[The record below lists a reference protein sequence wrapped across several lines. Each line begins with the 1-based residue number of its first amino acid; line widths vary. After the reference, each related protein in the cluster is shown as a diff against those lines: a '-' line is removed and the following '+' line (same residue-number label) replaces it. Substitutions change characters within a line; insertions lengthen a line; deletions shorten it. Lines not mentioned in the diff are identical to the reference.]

1 MSFAQGEISLSV
13 ENVDL
18 KTLLVEIEKKSDIRF
33 TYLNQL
39 SDTNKD
45 ISLAVTN
52 KTVEEILNLV
62 LSKKG
67 MEFTR
72 TGNTIAIQMRSS
84 QNRQTA
90 PTKKVTGIVTD
101 SNGEPIIGANVSVK
115 GTTTGTIT
123 DIDGHFSLEA
133 IQGQTILVSFI
144 GYSSKEIDITDKS
157 SYQISMSD
165 DTQNLDEVVVI
176 GYGTVRKKDLTGA
189 VGSVKSEDMMQRP
202 STSISQSISG
212 RIAGVN
218 ISSNSGRPGGNQTIR
233 IRGYSSINA
242 TNEPLYIIDGVP
254 GDINILNPNDIESV
268 EVLKDASSTAIYGT
282 RGSNGVIVVT
292 TKRGK
297 NEITVNYNT
306 YLSLNTVAKKLDVLN
321 AEQFLA
327 VEDMIYAN
335 AKKFDP
341 NGFASGK
348 YIDPSVKRQDYLV
361 GNTKGKRELFK
372 MEGGNLSLC
381 MI

>member
-1 MSFAQGEISLSV
+1 
-13 ENVDL
+13 
-18 KTLLVEIEKKSDIRF
+18 
-33 TYLNQL
+33 
-39 SDTNKD
+39 
-45 ISLAVTN
+45 
-52 KTVEEILNLV
+52 
-62 LSKKG
+62 
-67 MEFTR
+67 
-72 TGNTIAIQMRSS
+72 
-84 QNRQTA
+84 
-90 PTKKVTGIVTD
+90 
-101 SNGEPIIGANVSVK
+101 
-115 GTTTGTIT
+115 
-123 DIDGHFSLEA
+123 
-133 IQGQTILVSFI
+133 
-144 GYSSKEIDITDKS
+144 
-157 SYQISMSD
+157 
-165 DTQNLDEVVVI
+165 
-176 GYGTVRKKDLTGA
+176 
-189 VGSVKSEDMMQRP
+189 MQRP

-335 AKKFDP
+335 AK
-341 NGFASGK
+341 
-348 YIDPSVKRQDYLV
+348 
-361 GNTKGKRELFK
+361 
-372 MEGGNLSLC
+372 SLIR
-381 MI
+381 MVSLQENILIHL

>member
-72 TGNTIAIQMRSS
+72 TGNTIAIQMRSP

-176 GYGTVRKKDLTGA
+176 GY
-189 VGSVKSEDMMQRP
+189 
-202 STSISQSISG
+202 
-212 RIAGVN
+212 
-218 ISSNSGRPGGNQTIR
+218 
-233 IRGYSSINA
+233 
-242 TNEPLYIIDGVP
+242 
-254 GDINILNPNDIESV
+254 
-268 EVLKDASSTAIYGT
+268 
-282 RGSNGVIVVT
+282 
-292 TKRGK
+292 
-297 NEITVNYNT
+297 
-306 YLSLNTVAKKLDVLN
+306 
-321 AEQFLA
+321 
-327 VEDMIYAN
+327 
-335 AKKFDP
+335 
-341 NGFASGK
+341 
-348 YIDPSVKRQDYLV
+348 
-361 GNTKGKRELFK
+361 
-372 MEGGNLSLC
+372 
-381 MI
+381 

>member
-72 TGNTIAIQMRSS
+72 TGNTIAIQMRSP

-133 IQGQTILVSFI
+133 IEGQTILVSFI

-189 VGSVKSEDMMQRP
+189 
-202 STSISQSISG
+202 
-212 RIAGVN
+212 
-218 ISSNSGRPGGNQTIR
+218 
-233 IRGYSSINA
+233 
-242 TNEPLYIIDGVP
+242 
-254 GDINILNPNDIESV
+254 ESV
-268 EVLKDASSTAIYGT
+268 SFP
-282 RGSNGVIVVT
+282 
-292 TKRGK
+292 
-297 NEITVNYNT
+297 
-306 YLSLNTVAKKLDVLN
+306 LS
-321 AEQFLA
+321 E
-327 VEDMIYAN
+327 
-335 AKKFDP
+335 
-341 NGFASGK
+341 
-348 YIDPSVKRQDYLV
+348 
-361 GNTKGKRELFK
+361 
-372 MEGGNLSLC
+372 
-381 MI
+381 

>member
-72 TGNTIAIQMRSS
+72 TGNTIAIQMRSP

-90 PTKKVTGIVTD
+90 PTKKVTGIVMD

-133 IQGQTILVSFI
+133 IEGQTILVSFI

-218 ISSNSGRPGGNQTIR
+218 ISLIQ
-233 IRGYSSINA
+233 
-242 TNEPLYIIDGVP
+242 DVP
-254 GDINILNPNDIESV
+254 EVIKRFVSVDILLLMRLMNLCIL
-268 EVLKDASSTAIYGT
+268 
-282 RGSNGVIVVT
+282 
-292 TKRGK
+292 
-297 NEITVNYNT
+297 
-306 YLSLNTVAKKLDVLN
+306 
-321 AEQFLA
+321 
-327 VEDMIYAN
+327 
-335 AKKFDP
+335 
-341 NGFASGK
+341 
-348 YIDPSVKRQDYLV
+348 
-361 GNTKGKRELFK
+361 
-372 MEGGNLSLC
+372 
-381 MI
+381 

>member
-72 TGNTIAIQMRSS
+72 TGNTIAIQMRSP

-327 VEDMIYAN
+327 VEA
-335 AKKFDP
+335 
-341 NGFASGK
+341 
-348 YIDPSVKRQDYLV
+348 L
-361 GNTKGKRELFK
+361 
-372 MEGGNLSLC
+372 LSKE
-381 MI
+381 ITP

>member
-1 MSFAQGEISLSV
+1 M
-13 ENVDL
+13 
-18 KTLLVEIEKKSDIRF
+18 
-33 TYLNQL
+33 
-39 SDTNKD
+39 
-45 ISLAVTN
+45 
-52 KTVEEILNLV
+52 
-62 LSKKG
+62 
-67 MEFTR
+67 
-72 TGNTIAIQMRSS
+72 
-84 QNRQTA
+84 
-90 PTKKVTGIVTD
+90 D

-133 IQGQTILVSFI
+133 IEGQTILVSFI

-335 AKKFDP
+335 AKK
-341 NGFASGK
+341 
-348 YIDPSVKRQDYLV
+348 
-361 GNTKGKRELFK
+361 
-372 MEGGNLSLC
+372 SLIR
-381 MI
+381 MVSLQENILIHL

>member
-1 MSFAQGEISLSV
+1 M
-13 ENVDL
+13 
-18 KTLLVEIEKKSDIRF
+18 
-33 TYLNQL
+33 
-39 SDTNKD
+39 
-45 ISLAVTN
+45 
-52 KTVEEILNLV
+52 
-62 LSKKG
+62 
-67 MEFTR
+67 
-72 TGNTIAIQMRSS
+72 
-84 QNRQTA
+84 
-90 PTKKVTGIVTD
+90 
-101 SNGEPIIGANVSVK
+101 
-115 GTTTGTIT
+115 
-123 DIDGHFSLEA
+123 
-133 IQGQTILVSFI
+133 
-144 GYSSKEIDITDKS
+144 
-157 SYQISMSD
+157 
-165 DTQNLDEVVVI
+165 
-176 GYGTVRKKDLTGA
+176 TGA

-335 AKKFDP
+335 AK
-341 NGFASGK
+341 
-348 YIDPSVKRQDYLV
+348 
-361 GNTKGKRELFK
+361 
-372 MEGGNLSLC
+372 SLIR
-381 MI
+381 MVSLQENILIHL